1 MPSPT
6 YLDLKAFIKG
16 RGIDVCNSLTTL
28 DYKAAV
34 EAAEDSFEALSGWK
48 PFLIGT
54 SETKTF
60 DQMTGDPI
68 WFPVAIQTV
77 TAITINEN
85 SISVDSV
92 DLRRRN
98 NDQPYSG
105 IDFGRAFVKPVS
117 IAIAGTFGFTSS
129 YSNSQKLAILS
140 KAAYDLY
147 PALTGLEGSVVKEK
161 QGPVEFEYAQPDKT
175 DAIYS
180 GQRGALLLTFHECA
194 WLNRRIDI

>member
-16 RGIDVCNSLTTL
+16 RGIQVCNSLTTI
-28 DYKAAV
+28 DYRAAIEGAE
-34 EAAEDSFEALSGWK
+34 EAFEDLTGWK

-60 DQMTGDPI
+60 DQMTGDPV
-68 WFPVAIQTV
+68 WFPVGIQTV

-92 DLRRRN
+92 NLRRRQY
-98 NDQPYSG
+98 DQAYSG
-105 IDFGRAFVKPVS
+105 IDFGQAFTKPVS
-117 IAIAGTFGFTSS
+117 IAITGTFGIIAA
-129 YSNSQKLAILS
+129 YSASQKRAILA

-147 PALTGLEGSVVKEK
+147 PALTGLEGAVVKEK
-161 QGPVEFEYAQPDKT
+161 QGPVEFEYTQPDAA

-180 GQRGALLLTFHECA
+180 GQRGVLLLNFHETA
-194 WLNRRIDI
+194 WINRRIDI